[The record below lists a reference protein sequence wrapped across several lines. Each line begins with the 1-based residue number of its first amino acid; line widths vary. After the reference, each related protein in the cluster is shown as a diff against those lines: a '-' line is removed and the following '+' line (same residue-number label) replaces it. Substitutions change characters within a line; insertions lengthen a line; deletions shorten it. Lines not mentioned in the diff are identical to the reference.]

1 MSLSYSSSYSRGRGR
16 RIAVG
21 DQTEKI
27 SLRPYLKSK
36 LKKQKSWEC
45 GSGGRVLGKKR
56 KKYHLNKPCRKP
68 PSLLSAVLLLS

>member
-45 GSGGRVLGKKR
+45 GSGGRVLGKK
-56 KKYHLNKPCRKP
+56 KNHLNKPCRKP